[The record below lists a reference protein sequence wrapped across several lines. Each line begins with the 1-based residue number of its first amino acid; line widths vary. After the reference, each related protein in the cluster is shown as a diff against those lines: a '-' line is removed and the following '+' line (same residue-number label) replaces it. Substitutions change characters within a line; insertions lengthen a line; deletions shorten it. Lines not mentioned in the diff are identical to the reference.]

1 MLFYNITLRSYTE
14 SALLKKVNYLNN
26 KDILAEIHKSKTSYC
41 YFIDDRYSNFDI
53 IVNSVEEITPET
65 IAMAKQ
71 ARAHRLSR
79 EEYKDTVNDLKEGK
93 NKPKQKEFEID
104 PATILDE
111 DLVFRVMT
119 FEHIPEELDRKKT
132 HRREADRH
140 AKLNFPPFKHYAL
153 IEGEITEVGRSH
165 WKNSLHNGEFC
176 TTHGRMTNRLG
187 WMFKELVKRYARKG
201 SFQGYSYNDEMQSQ
215 ALIQLTSLGLLFN
228 EAKGD
233 NPFAYY
239 TTTVK
244 NSFRRVLNLEKYQQN
259 IRDEL
264 MIQAGLS
271 PSYSRQIDHENEMEA
286 LRQAAEEDQ
295 GDAHRIGRP

>member
-1 MLFYNITLRSYTE
+1 M
-14 SALLKKVNYLNN
+14 AKKVNYLNN
-26 KDILAEIHKSKTSYC
+26 KDILVEIHKSKTSYC
-41 YFIDDRYSNFDI
+41 CFIDDKYSSFDF
-53 IVNSVEEITPET
+53 IVDSVDEITPEVV
-65 IAMAKQ
+65 AKAQQ
-71 ARAHRLSR
+71 ARADRLAR
-79 EEYKDTVNDLKEGK
+79 AEYKDSINSLEDGES
-93 NKPKQKEFEID
+93 KPKQKEFEVD
-104 PATILDE
+104 PESIPVE

-119 FEHIPEELDRKKT
+119 FEHIPEDLERKKT

-140 AKLNFPPFKHYAL
+140 AKLNFPPFKHYAF
-153 IEGEITEVGRSH
+153 IDGELVEVGRSH
-165 WKNSLHNGEFC
+165 WKNGIHNGEFS
-176 TTHGRMTNRLG
+176 TTHGRMTDRLG
-187 WMFKELVKRYARKG
+187 WMFRELVKRYARKG

-264 MIQAGLS
+264 MIQAGLN

-295 GDAHRIGRP
+295 GDAHRIGRR